1 MDFFRGLVMI
11 IVLTGVFY
19 CMNFLFIFMKAPEVY
34 PAMAIALFILLIVE
48 IMERLD
54 TIIELL
60 KKDK

>member
-1 MDFFRGLVMI
+1 
-11 IVLTGVFY
+11 
-19 CMNFLFIFMKAPEVY
+19 MKAPEVY